1 MTSRTE
7 EDAFAAS
14 ILSPS
19 SVHPTQ
25 QQFHLSS
32 PPSSSSSSS
41 RQPHIST
48 ATTNPFD
55 VAISRRLRNGLK
67 CPTCSKVFSNSSAIA
82 KHKLT
87 HSDERKH
94 VCHVC
99 KKAFK
104 RQDHL

>member
-1 MTSRTE
+1 MTSRAD

-14 ILSPS
+14 IFSPS
-19 SVHPTQ
+19 NHPTQ
-25 QQFHLSS
+25 QLHLSS

-41 RQPHIST
+41 RQPNIPP
-48 ATTNPFD
+48 NPVDPPFN
-55 VAISRRLRNGLK
+55 RRLRNGLK